1 MIWNLWRSDIW
12 HGSQQDKIKEL
23 AELCSRKGT
32 ASLPLPVSG
41 GHHIPCLLTPPPF
54 SNPATGGW
62 VPLSHC
68 QLPSAITL
76 DCFFCLPLPLLRKL
90 VTTLGPLRY
99 QISSLSADEQPQFC
113 FLCNLTSSQTPQ
125 KRTWDTILSTTPIQF
140 SCNCLPCDIYPELC
154 RTKNTSVRHFAVLFH
169 FPHNLP
175 FPLPLV
181 PHKVLHVLSAP

>member
-23 AELCSRKGT
+23 AELCSQKGT

-41 GHHIPCLLTPPPF
+41 GHPHSLSL
-54 SNPATGGW
+54 NPA
-62 VPLSHC
+62 PIFKPSNRRLSPSLT
-68 QLPSAITL
+68 LPAAISL

-99 QISSLSADEQPQFC
+99 QIYSLSADEQPQFS

-125 KRTWDTILSTTPIQF
+125 RRTWDTILSTTPIQF
-140 SCNCLPCDIYPELC
+140 SCNWLPWWHLP
-154 RTKNTSVRHFAVLFH
+154 RTRQD
-169 FPHNLP
+169 
-175 FPLPLV
+175 
-181 PHKVLHVLSAP
+181 